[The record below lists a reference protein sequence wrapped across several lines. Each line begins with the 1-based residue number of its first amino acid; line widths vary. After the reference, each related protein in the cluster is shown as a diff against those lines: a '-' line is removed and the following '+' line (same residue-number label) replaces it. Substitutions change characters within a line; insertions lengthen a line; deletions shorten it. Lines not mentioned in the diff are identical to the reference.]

1 MIRLIVLDLDG
12 TLLNRDKEVSAKNRA
27 ALRAAMDAGVYVT
40 LATGRMLNSALY
52 FGRLIAANAP
62 LIACNGALVQAADGA
77 RPVFARTYP
86 KALAQE
92 FLRFAI
98 GRGWYVQWHSG
109 VEIYST
115 DYRPEYFDAYRTV
128 PGFTVRS
135 VGERYLDY
143 TDDVLQFVLRDRTG
157 ERMPAML
164 AELAARFPGAFEV
177 TLNVPQVADIMMP
190 GVTKATGLA
199 ALAEYLSVTPDEVMA
214 CGDADNDLTML
225 RWAGTAVVPGDGQQ
239 AAKDLA
245 TYIAP
250 PCDEDAVAAAVEKF
264 VLNPAET

>member
-1 MIRLIVLDLDG
+1 MIRLLALDLDG
-12 TLLNRDKEVSAKNRA
+12 TLLNRDKEVSEKNRA

-52 FGRLIAANAP
+52 FGRLIGANAP
-62 LIACNGALVQAADGA
+62 LIACNGALVQAMDSA

-92 FLRFAI
+92 FLRFAV

-164 AELAARFPGAFEV
+164 AELA
-177 TLNVPQVADIMMP
+177 
-190 GVTKATGLA
+190 K
-199 ALAEYLSVTPDEVMA
+199 YLSVRADEVMA

-225 RWAGTAVVPGDGQQ
+225 RWAGTAVVPDDGQQ

-264 VLNPAET
+264 VLRPAGA